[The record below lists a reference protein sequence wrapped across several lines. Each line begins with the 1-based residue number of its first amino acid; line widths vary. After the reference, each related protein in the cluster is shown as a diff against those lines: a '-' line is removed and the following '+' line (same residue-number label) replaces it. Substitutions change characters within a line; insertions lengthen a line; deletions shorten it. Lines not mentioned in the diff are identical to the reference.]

1 MDKNCNFLAIFL
13 QILRLNF
20 YKFANKHKEMIQ
32 QKLRDLRKQRK
43 ISQEY
48 MAKILST
55 DPSSYSRKENGRSK
69 IYDDE
74 WEKLAKAL
82 DVCVDDIKEPEFSGV
97 VHHDNSSFNDNSE
110 NYYNQNFNIP
120 NSVLE
125 SLQDYISLL
134 KRDVELLK
142 KENEILKSQK

>member
-1 MDKNCNFLAIFL
+1 
-13 QILRLNF
+13 
-20 YKFANKHKEMIQ
+20 MIQ
-32 QKLRDLRKQRK
+32 QKLKDLRKQRK
-43 ISQEY
+43 LSQQY

-74 WEKLAKAL
+74 WEKLAKVL